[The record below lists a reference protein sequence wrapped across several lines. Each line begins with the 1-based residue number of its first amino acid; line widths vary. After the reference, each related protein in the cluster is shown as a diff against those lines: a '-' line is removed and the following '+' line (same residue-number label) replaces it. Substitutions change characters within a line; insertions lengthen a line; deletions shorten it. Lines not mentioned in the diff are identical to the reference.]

1 MINSTLQFQEQK
13 RQRLVDVC
21 HKVLIPIVC
30 NRYMSLASISSMKPL
45 CMMLCKK
52 VKRSKSCLSSVTLA
66 AGGCAG
72 DEGSRSSSG
81 STAGDTFCRVPLL
94 M

>member
-30 NRYMSLASISSMKPL
+30 NRDKDCPGA
-45 CMMLCKK
+45 
-52 VKRSKSCLSSVTLA
+52 LA
-66 AGGCAG
+66 A
-72 DEGSRSSSG
+72 
-81 STAGDTFCRVPLL
+81 RVLNSPDAYRHRYQ
-94 M
+94 